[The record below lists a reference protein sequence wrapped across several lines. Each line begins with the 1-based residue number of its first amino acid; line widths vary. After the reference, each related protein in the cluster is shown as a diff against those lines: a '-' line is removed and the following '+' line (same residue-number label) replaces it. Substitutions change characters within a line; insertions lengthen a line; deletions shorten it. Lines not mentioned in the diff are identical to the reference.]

1 VQELT
6 TAWTDNG
13 TQDPAPTNPNLGG
26 IGGCT
31 NPTPAASTIGG
42 PAPYWSTSA
51 NLRFAAQH
59 G

>member
-1 VQELT
+1 MQELT

-13 TQDPAPTNPNLGG
+13 TQDPAPTNPNPGG

-31 NPTPAASTIGG
+31 NPTASTIGG